1 MPVTTTHPEY
11 DAHYA
16 MWEQTRDCC
25 TPGAVK
31 SKKTKYLPATM
42 NAKPGKVGSEENTRY
57 ESYLARATF
66 VGITGRTLNGLIG
79 AVFRKPATV
88 ELPAQIEY
96 LIDDADGKGN
106 TLEQVAKSMISNQQ
120 SLGRHGLLC
129 DSPAGV
135 PGMSQEEATREG
147 IRPKICEY
155 KAESIINWKEQGG
168 KLILVV
174 LKESRERSEDK
185 YDHDCESVYR
195 VLEIEEGRY
204 VQRLFDEHGEQIGE
218 DIIPSKAGGAPW
230 EEIPFVFPGALNN
243 DPCVDPPPLY
253 DMSEL
258 NLGHYRNSA
267 DFEKNLFIH
276 SGGTLFVSS
285 KLSADEWKT
294 MNPNGITV
302 GADAGHF
309 LGDAGSATL
318 LQLEPAQATDE
329 AMKRKE
335 EQMIA
340 IGAKLID
347 KGAINETAEAA
358 RINATS
364 ETSVLDTIVGNGED
378 AIVRCLQ
385 WCAEF
390 QGADPESIKYELNK
404 EFFDRSVDPQTI
416 MAGIQLYDRG
426 IIAKP
431 DMVSAARRA
440 KLVDSDR
447 TDEEIEDDIDTNG
460 PTLSGFESVSN

>member
-106 TLEQVAKSMISNQQ
+106 TLEQVAKTMISNQQ

-302 GADAGHF
+302 GSDAGHF
-309 LGDAGSATL
+309 LSDPGSATL
-318 LQLEPAQATDE
+318 LQL
-329 AMKRKE
+329 
-335 EQMIA
+335 
-340 IGAKLID
+340 
-347 KGAINETAEAA
+347 
-358 RINATS
+358 
-364 ETSVLDTIVGNGED
+364 
-378 AIVRCLQ
+378 
-385 WCAEF
+385 
-390 QGADPESIKYELNK
+390 
-404 EFFDRSVDPQTI
+404 
-416 MAGIQLYDRG
+416 
-426 IIAKP
+426 
-431 DMVSAARRA
+431 
-440 KLVDSDR
+440 
-447 TDEEIEDDIDTNG
+447 
-460 PTLSGFESVSN
+460 